1 MVKKGF
7 FIGLVT
13 IDFIYSVDNF
23 PNSNEKIVASDY
35 RVTAGGPA
43 TNAAVSFSCLGNLAT
58 LFGVI
63 GNHPFTHLIYSDLK
77 THQLKVRDLDAS
89 ESSPPPVSSIITQSN
104 GDRAVISINATQ
116 NKVSSNALPDLDLE
130 EIDIILIDGHQMA
143 ISQVIAQQAKE
154 KQIPI
159 VIDGGSWKH
168 GFEKVLPWA
177 DYVICSANFY
187 PPSCQTSEE
196 VFAYL
201 SSLGIPHIAITQ
213 GEKNIIYLNKDERGE
228 IKVPAVQVVDTLGA
242 GDIFHGA
249 FCHYIL
255 SDSFQ
260 ESLLEAA
267 KIASYSCQFFGTRSW
282 MAQKAGEWRK
292 MPE

>member
-1 MVKKGF
+1 MNIKGF

-13 IDFIYSVDNF
+13 VDFIYAVDDL

-43 TNAAVSFSCLGNLAT
+43 TNAAVAFSFLGNSAT

-63 GNHPFTHLIYSDLK
+63 GKHPFSHLIYSDL
-77 THQLKVRDLDAS
+77 TQHQLKVRDLDES
-89 ESSPPPVSSIITQSN
+89 ETNPPPVSSIISQSN
-104 GDRAVISINATQ
+104 GNRAVISINATKK
-116 NKVSSNALPDLDLE
+116 KVSSKDLPKLDLGDVN
-130 EIDIILIDGHQMA
+130 IVLVDGHQME
-143 ISQVIAQQAKE
+143 ISHAIAQQAKE
-154 KQIPI
+154 KKIPI
-159 VIDGGSWKH
+159 VIDGGSWKP
-168 GFEKVLPWA
+168 GFEKVLPWV
-177 DYVICSANFY
+177 DYAICSANFY
-187 PPSCQTSEE
+187 PPDCKTTEE

-201 SSLGIPHIAITQ
+201 SNLGVPHIAITQ
-213 GEKNIIYLNKDERGE
+213 GEKNIIYLNKGEEGE
-228 IKVPAVQVVDTLGA
+228 IQVPPVQPVDTLGA

-255 SDSFQ
+255 SHGFE

-282 MAQKAGEWRK
+282 MEHKRK
-292 MPE
+292 E